1 MAESQ
6 PLQPTVV
13 YVVVNHPL
21 DLPGRRRAFNWL
33 KSTKHM
39 PDPLE
44 AWLGPYQPDTVTWIR
59 DPRPGGPGWNRLIGG
74 LESGQISRLVTH
86 LAQLSGVQQQWL
98 IALCAQAGAQLIT
111 PGDAGR
117 NMAEGDRRTGP

>member
-1 MAESQ
+1 MADSQ

-13 YVVVNHPL
+13 YVVDNHPL
-21 DLPGRRRAFNWL
+21 DLPGKRRAFNWL
-33 KSTKHM
+33 EAADHM

-44 AWLGPYQPDTVTWIR
+44 AWLGPYQPETVTWIR
-59 DPRPGGPGWNRLIGG
+59 DHKPGGPGWKRLIDG
-74 LESGQISRLVTH
+74 LESMQIARVVTH
-86 LAQLSGVQQQWL
+86 LAQLSGVQRQLL
-98 IALCAQAGAQLIT
+98 IALCAQAGTQLIT